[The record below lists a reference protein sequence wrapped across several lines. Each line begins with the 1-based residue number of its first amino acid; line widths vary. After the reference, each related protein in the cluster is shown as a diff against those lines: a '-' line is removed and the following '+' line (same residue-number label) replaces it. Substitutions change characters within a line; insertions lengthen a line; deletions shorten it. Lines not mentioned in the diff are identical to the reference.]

1 MEILQNLES
10 PKWKKILIIEIIVI
24 AICCM
29 ALVFVSIHYEAQLS
43 SWWYLPIYMVLAIV
57 SFISSAKTIA
67 KYLAVDDNN
76 LIFKCMIGTTLLPL
90 SEIATIEKAD
100 DQLYGRGKDKIFVPD
115 KEAVRVYGTKDTT
128 HAETDD
134 ETHHQ
139 GSQVFSKKNMA
150 YAGWCKRG
158 TEHKYFLF
166 SAQRDNHALIT
177 TKDGKLYVVD
187 YENAEAIKRKAGLN

>member
-1 MEILQNLES
+1 MEILQNPES

-57 SFISSAKTIA
+57 SSISSAKTVA

-76 LIFKCMIGTTLLPL
+76 LIFKCMLGTTLLPL
-90 SEIATIEKAD
+90 AEIASIEKAD
-100 DQLYGRGKDKIFVPD
+100 DQLYGRNKDKLADPNGEARKIYGQAKDENKSRFD
-115 KEAVRVYGTKDTT
+115 KKL
-128 HAETDD
+128 
-134 ETHHQ
+134 
-139 GSQVFSKKNMA
+139 A

-158 TEHKYFLF
+158 TEHKYYLF

-187 YENAEAIKRKAGLN
+187 YENAEAIKRKAGLI